1 MVAHGTDKS
10 VQGPAAACERND
22 GPGPRRNLN
31 PGRRSSVL
39 GRMRPPATS
48 AWPTGTPS
56 STVDDVRV
64 DVVTVTG
71 RITAVEFR
79 VRDDSV
85 EIWHHDRLA
94 ASVHRTVLR
103 SWLNRPE
110 RSLIVGEVMLNLDRS
125 VDVRDRAA
133 ISLDD
138 THDRITVSVIDVR
151 SWPLSDSQLARLRDQ
166 V

>member
-1 MVAHGTDKS
+1 MHL
-10 VQGPAAACERND
+10 
-22 GPGPRRNLN
+22 PGI
-31 PGRRSSVL
+31 
-39 GRMRPPATS
+39 S
-48 AWPTGTPS
+48 AWPAGTPS
-56 STVDDVRV
+56 TAVDDYLRV

-71 RITAVEFR
+71 RTTVVEFR
-79 VRDDSV
+79 IREDSV

-94 ASVHRTVLR
+94 AAVDRTVVR
-103 SWLNRPE
+103 SWLGRPE

-151 SWPLSDSQLARLRDQ
+151 SWPLSDSQLARLRAM

>member
-1 MVAHGTDKS
+1 MHLPV
-10 VQGPAAACERND
+10 
-22 GPGPRRNLN
+22 
-31 PGRRSSVL
+31 
-39 GRMRPPATS
+39 TS
-48 AWPTGTPS
+48 AGPS
-56 STVDDVRV
+56 TARSTAVDEDVRV

-71 RITAVEFR
+71 RTTVVEFR

-125 VDVRDRAA
+125 VDIRDRAA

>member
-1 MVAHGTDKS
+1 MHLPV
-10 VQGPAAACERND
+10 
-22 GPGPRRNLN
+22 
-31 PGRRSSVL
+31 
-39 GRMRPPATS
+39 TS
-48 AWPTGTPS
+48 AGPSTARPTA
-56 STVDDVRV
+56 VDEDVRV

-71 RITAVEFR
+71 RTTVVEFR

-125 VDVRDRAA
+125 VDIRDRAA

-138 THDRITVSVIDVR
+138 
-151 SWPLSDSQLARLRDQ
+151 
-166 V
+166 